1 MNDLYIEYL
10 LKYGNS
16 IAPKEKKIEID
27 FLDEFGDGKTSED
40 KIVQNL
46 IFTCEEGVDYTKL

>member
-1 MNDLYIEYL
+1 MNDLAIEYL
-10 LKYGNS
+10 LTYGE
-16 IAPKEKKIEID
+16 ITAQKERKIEID

-46 IFTCEEGVDYTKL
+46 IFTCEEGIDYKEL